1 MHHFPG
7 LFPNPSWATRSLKT
21 APFGT
26 VQTFLVH
33 TVTNKQTRQWH
44 HIGWHW
50 LHKHQTRFRSVSQQN
65 GCFLAY
71 FTQNRSSYSRAGAS
85 FWIHNSSKKH
95 LWLLFWSSNMIR
107 LKFFGRVHTWVVCW
121 VSWECPSCQKRIEEF
136 PNLVAYLEALSP
148 FQIA

>member
-33 TVTNKQTRQWH
+33 TVSNKQTRQWH

-50 LHKHQTRFRSVSQQN
+50 LHKHQIRFRSVSQQN

-85 FWIHNSSKKH
+85 FGIHNSLKTSLVTILIFKYDTSQV
-95 LWLLFWSSNMIR
+95 LWKSAYVSCLLGVLLM
-107 LKFFGRVHTWVVCW
+107 
-121 VSWECPSCQKRIEEF
+121 QKV
-136 PNLVAYLEALSP
+136 PQSP
-148 FQIA
+148 KELPEIAHRFKNA